1 MRFKSKV
8 CTILVVL
15 LVFGGFNAFAE
26 SNGVSMTPPADYD
39 AWSDSQFGLR
49 DTIGYGDIAT
59 DPDAHGLSVYYT
71 QTNTPEL
78 GDSSVTISA
87 IAGMCAVA
95 FAGVIAA
102 DKKRRILNH

>member
-1 MRFKSKV
+1 MNAKKIV
-8 CTILVVL
+8 IALYAL
-15 LVFGGFNAFAE
+15 LMLACSVTFAE

-49 DTIGYGDIAT
+49 DTIGYGDITT
-59 DPDAHGLSVYYT
+59 DPDVHGLSVYYT

-87 IAGMCAVA
+87 TAGMCAVA
-95 FAGVIAA
+95 FVGVIAA
-102 DKKRRILNH
+102 DKKRRSLNH